1 MDDDK
6 KRSTKDRVVNAL
18 IDLVIGILLIL
29 INKLID

>member
-6 KRSTKDRVVNAL
+6 KRSTKERVINAL